1 MKKLCAT
8 LLCLALCMGVLPVRA
23 AGPEVNARAA
33 LLMEKSTGQVLYE
46 ANAHA
51 PLELASVTKVMT
63 MLLIMEALDAGTI
76 TKETKVPV
84 SATAAGMGGSQVYME
99 EGEEFSVHDML
110 KAIAVASGNDA
121 CVAMAEYLAGSESA
135 FVEKMN
141 ARAAEL
147 GMEDTVF
154 CNCTGLPAEGH
165 HSSAYDIALMSR
177 ELILHHPDIRTYT
190 TIWMDTLRDGD
201 FQLANTNKLVRYY
214 EGATGLKTG
223 STDAALYC
231 LSATAEKEGMELIA
245 VILGAPT
252 SNDRFEGA
260 KALLNYG
267 FAAYALVPVAPSEP
281 LTPVPVTLG
290 TAASVQPGLAQER
303 QLLLPKGE
311 AGKVTTTVDLPSA
324 LSAPVEA
331 GQELG
336 ATSPSWW
343 TARRW
348 RRSPWWPRRL
358 WGNAPCGRCTAGCW
372 PPCSAGPAKPVFNG
386 RGR

>member
-165 HSSAYDIALMSR
+165 HASAYDIALMSR

-267 FAAYALVPVAPSEP
+267 FATYALVPVAPSEP

-336 ATSPSWW
+336 HLTVLVDGQAVEKIPLV
-343 TARRW
+343 AQEAVGK
-348 RRSPWWPRRL
+348 RSL
-358 WGNAPCGRCTAGCW
+358 WQVYGGLLAALFCGAGE
-372 PPCSAGPAKPVFNG
+372 AGF
-386 RGR
+386 

>member
-76 TKETKVPV
+76 TKETMVPV

-177 ELILHHPDIRTYT
+177 ELILYHPDIRTYT

-267 FAAYALVPVAPSEP
+267 FATYALVPVAPSEP

-336 ATSPSWW
+336 HLTVLVDGQAVEEIPLV
-343 TARRW
+343 AQEAVGK
-348 RRSPWWPRRL
+348 RSL
-358 WGNAPCGRCTAGCW
+358 WQVYGGLLAALFCGAY
-372 PPCSAGPAKPVFNG
+372 PA
-386 RGR
+386 

>member
-8 LLCLALCMGVLPVRA
+8 LLCLALCMGALPVRA

-76 TKETKVPV
+76 TKETMVPV

-336 ATSPSWW
+336 HLTVLVDGQAVEEIPLV
-343 TARRW
+343 AQEAVGK
-348 RRSPWWPRRL
+348 RSL
-358 WGNAPCGRCTAGCW
+358 WQVYGGRYHDA
-372 PPCSAGPAKPVFNG
+372 V
-386 RGR
+386 

>member
-8 LLCLALCMGVLPVRA
+8 LLCLALCMGALPVRA

-76 TKETKVPV
+76 TKETMVPV

-177 ELILHHPDIRTYT
+177 ELILRHPDIRTYT

-267 FAAYALVPVAPSEP
+267 FATYALVPVAPSEP
-281 LTPVPVTLG
+281 LTPVPVSLG
-290 TAASVQPGLAQER
+290 TAASVLPGLAQER

-336 ATSPSWW
+336 HLTVLVDGQAVEEIPLV
-343 TARRW
+343 AQEAVGK
-348 RRSPWWPRRL
+348 RSL
-358 WGNAPCGRCTAGCW
+358 WQVYGGLLAALFCGAGE
-372 PPCSAGPAKPVFNG
+372 AGF
-386 RGR
+386 

>member
-63 MLLIMEALDAGTI
+63 MLLIMEALEAGTI
-76 TKETKVPV
+76 TKETMVPV

-267 FAAYALVPVAPSEP
+267 FATYALVPVAPSEP

-290 TAASVQPGLAQER
+290 TAASVLPGLAQER

-336 ATSPSWW
+336 HLTVLVDGQAVEEIPLV
-343 TARRW
+343 AQEAVGK
-348 RRSPWWPRRL
+348 RSL
-358 WGNAPCGRCTAGCW
+358 WQVYGGLLAALFCGAGE
-372 PPCSAGPAKPVFNG
+372 AGF
-386 RGR
+386 

>member
-147 GMEDTVF
+147 GMTNTTFRNACGLDT
-154 CNCTGLPAEGH
+154 EGH
-165 HSSAYDIALMSR
+165 LSTARDVAILSR
-177 ELILHHPDIRTYT
+177 YLLNTCPELLHYT
-190 TIWMDTLRDGD
+190 GIWTDSLRNGQT
-201 FQLANTNKLVRYY
+201 QLVNTNKLLRRYS
-214 EGATGLKTG
+214 GITGLKTG
-223 STDAALYC
+223 TTSGAGVCISA
-231 LSATAEKEGMELIA
+231 SATRDGLTLIA
-245 VILGAPT
+245 VVLGSPSSA
-252 SNDRFEGA
+252 DRFHSA
-260 KALLNYG
+260 TTLLDYG
-267 FAAYALVPVAPSEP
+267 FANYAAAPLPTLPERPLALAVKGSAEDSVPLDYAALPETI
-281 LTPVPVTLG
+281 LIEKG
-290 TAASVQPGLAQER
+290 TA
-303 QLLLPKGE
+303 
-311 AGKVTTTVDLPSA
+311 SA
-324 LSAPVEA
+324 LRAELTLPEELEAPVEKGRTVGKVSIFQDDTLLNEYEVKA
-331 GQELG
+331 AADAPLLTFGGALELLWQCLLG
-336 ATSPSWW
+336 A
-343 TARRW
+343 
-348 RRSPWWPRRL
+348 
-358 WGNAPCGRCTAGCW
+358 
-372 PPCSAGPAKPVFNG
+372 
-386 RGR
+386 